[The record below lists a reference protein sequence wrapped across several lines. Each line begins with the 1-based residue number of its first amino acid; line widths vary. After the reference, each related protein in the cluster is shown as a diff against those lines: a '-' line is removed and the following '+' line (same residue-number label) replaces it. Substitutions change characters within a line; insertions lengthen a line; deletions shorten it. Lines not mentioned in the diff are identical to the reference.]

1 MFALIETGG
10 KQYRVTEGT
19 ILKVE
24 KLEAEEGSMVVLDK
38 ILLLS
43 DNDGDVTVGQP
54 LIDGASVIAKVIQ
67 QGRGKKVI
75 VYKYKKRKNYHKKQ
89 GHRQSFTKLVIEN
102 IFATAEQKNM
112 PAPETSA
119 EVDIEN
125 TEI

>member
-10 KQYRVTEGT
+10 KQYRVAEGT

-43 DNDGDVTVGQP
+43 DNDGTVNVGKPLVEGATVT
-54 LIDGASVIAKVIQ
+54 AKVIK

-75 VYKYKKRKNYHKKQ
+75 VYKYKKRKNFHKKQ
-89 GHRQSFTKLVIEN
+89 GHRQSYTKLVIEK
-102 IFATAEQKNM
+102 I
-112 PAPETSA
+112 
-119 EVDIEN
+119 EVAGKIEN
-125 TEI
+125 TED